1 MSAGNDESTET
12 LIAFVSGALIAAAA
26 TLLVVRMRRNKA
38 MCLNGNDKDYCY
50 DGGDLFI

>member
-1 MSAGNDESTET
+1 MSPGNDETT
-12 LIAFVSGALIAAAA
+12 DALIAFVSGALIAAAA

-38 MCLNGNDKDYCY
+38 MGINENEEDYCY

>member
-1 MSAGNDESTET
+1 MSAGTDETTET

-38 MCLNGNDKDYCY
+38 VGMRAADDEYCY